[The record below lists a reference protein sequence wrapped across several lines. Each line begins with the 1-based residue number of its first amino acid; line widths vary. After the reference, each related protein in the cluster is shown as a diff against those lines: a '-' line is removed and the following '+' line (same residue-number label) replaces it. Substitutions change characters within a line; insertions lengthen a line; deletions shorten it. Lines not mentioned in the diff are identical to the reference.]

1 MDTTGPGTDRELFNK
16 TIIFIFDYIT
26 CKSHYT
32 LHCNTLN
39 INIDMAQKNDMNSI
53 TVRNASEFQEIKIPA
68 DKIVHLKGFASG
80 INYEQQEEA
89 RTATIAF
96 ILALQPQMIVWDGDN
111 FGDDSFTALIPML
124 STASP
129 DLRFVAFR
137 CTEESIA
144 FQESWKRTSS
154 PNIDLFLVNSVQ
166 PKEYVQLA
174 SKAWDTTLSS
184 HFVCFGGGKGILDEY
199 TLYRETTKQRSRSI
213 QWSVCPATRTK
224 STGEVNSASL
234 LKDNEGMFTQD
245 VVNLFMKP

>member
-1 MDTTGPGTDRELFNK
+1 MAQE
-16 TIIFIFDYIT
+16 
-26 CKSHYT
+26 
-32 LHCNTLN
+32 
-39 INIDMAQKNDMNSI
+39 IDMAQKNDMNSI

-96 ILALQPQMIVWDGDN
+96 ILALQPQMIVWDGDD

-137 CTEESIA
+137 CTEESCA
-144 FQESWKRTSS
+144 FQESWKRTS
-154 PNIDLFLVNSVQ
+154 PNIDLFLVDSVQ

-184 HFVCFGGGKGILDEY
+184 HFVCFGGAKGILDEY
-199 TLYRETTKQRSRSI
+199 TLYRETTKQSRSI

-234 LKDNEGMFTQD
+234 LKDNKEGEEEDVD
-245 VVNLFMKP
+245 VVNLLLNHKM